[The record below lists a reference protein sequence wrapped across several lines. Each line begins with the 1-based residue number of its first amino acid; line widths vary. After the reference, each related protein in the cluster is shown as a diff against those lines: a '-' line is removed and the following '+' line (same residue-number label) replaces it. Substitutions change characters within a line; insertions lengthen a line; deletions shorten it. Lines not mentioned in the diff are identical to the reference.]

1 MNQFINEN
9 WRMVAA
15 EIRPELE
22 KTISKILMHTADKFF
37 SAYPVEKL
45 LLS

>member
-15 EIRPELE
+15 EIRPTLE
-22 KTISKILMHTADKFF
+22 KTIADILKETADKFF
-37 SAYPVEKL
+37 EAYPIKKL